1 MPYLICN
8 PDTTSAMTF
17 NLQFG
22 VNTIGRGRDSTICLA
37 DVSLSRHHARIDV
50 SEGKNTIT
58 DMQSSN
64 HTFVN
69 EVMIEHTNLKSGDLI
84 RCGRV
89 VFKFMNVSLT
99 PALKADAEN
108 HQTSVIQEF
117 ATDNSYTIIQDLL
130 GTSQARNSVLN
141 IRQQDANLRIVDK
154 LKILLEVSKE
164 LSSPN
169 ELNKLLDR
177 ILDLLFQIMNLD
189 RAAILLVNPQTNNLE
204 NKAVKF
210 REEPLADEHFYS
222 KKITNIVRE
231 TGNAVLIDN
240 AQADERFE
248 GSESILCQ
256 AIHASMCA
264 PLKLRDSVIGVLY
277 VDNLSLSNLYSPE
290 DVEFLAA
297 LANQA
302 AIAIENAELYK
313 KMQEEAVIRNKL
325 ERFFPPA
332 VSRKLREE
340 GKFDAIVESEV
351 TALFSDIT
359 RFTEMSSRMQ
369 PRQVISMLNEYFKLM
384 VEEIVFPF
392 EGTLE
397 KYIGDALVAVWGAPY
412 SRHDDVDR
420 AVRAAIEMQWTVD
433 RMNQQWKQRYGEPI
447 YIHIGLNTGQVAA
460 GNIGSE
466 KLIQYTHI
474 GDTMNVASRI
484 CSAAN
489 RNEILISQS
498 TLDQLK
504 DRSLPLEKI
513 PPVIVKGKT
522 EPLQLYR
529 LHWQEVQSTA
539 LSF

>member
-1 MPYLICN
+1 
-8 PDTTSAMTF
+8 MTF

-22 VNTIGRGRDSTICLA
+22 ENTIGRGRDNTICLT
-37 DVSLSRHHARIDV
+37 DVSLSRRHACIDV
-50 SEGKNTIT
+50 REDKITIT

-69 EVMIEHTNLKSGDLI
+69 EVMIEHSNLKSGDLI

-99 PALKADAEN
+99 PALKAHGEN
-108 HQTSVIQEF
+108 SQTSVIQEF
-117 ATDNSYTIIQDLL
+117 ATDASYTIIQDLL
-130 GTSQARNSVLN
+130 EPSPAGSSVLN
-141 IRQQDANLRIVDK
+141 IRQQDAHLRVVDK

-164 LSSPN
+164 LSSPH
-169 ELNKLLDR
+169 ELNKLLDK
-177 ILDLLFQIMNLD
+177 ILDLLFQIMNVD
-189 RAAILLVNPQTNNLE
+189 RAAILLVNPKTNNLE
-204 NKAVKF
+204 RKAVKF

-222 KKITNIVRE
+222 KKITNTVRE
-231 TGNAVLIDN
+231 TGKALLIAD
-240 AQADERFE
+240 AQSDERFE

-264 PLKLRDSVIGVLY
+264 PLQLRESVIGVLY
-277 VDNLSLSNLYSPE
+277 VDNLSLTDIYSPE
-290 DVEFLAA
+290 DVEFLTA
-297 LANQA
+297 LANQS
-302 AIAIENAELYK
+302 AIAIDNAELYK

-340 GKFDAIVESEV
+340 GKLGIVESEV

-369 PRQVISMLNEYFKLM
+369 PRQVISMLNEYFKIM

-420 AVRAAIEMQWTVD
+420 AVRAAIEMQWSVY

-460 GNIGSE
+460 GNIGSS

-484 CSAAN
+484 CSAAQK
-489 RNEILISQS
+489 NEILISQS
-498 TLDQLK
+498 TFDQLK
-504 DRSLPLEKI
+504 DRSIPLEKI
-513 PPVIVKGKT
+513 PPVIVKGKA

-529 LHWQEVQSTA
+529 IHWQEVQSTV

>member
-1 MPYLICN
+1 
-8 PDTTSAMTF
+8 MTF

-22 VNTIGRGRDSTICLA
+22 TNTIGRGRENTICLA
-37 DVSLSRHHARIDV
+37 DVSLSRHHACIDV
-50 SEGKNTIT
+50 REEKITIT
-58 DMQSSN
+58 DLHSSN

-69 EVMIEHTNLKSGDLI
+69 EVMIEHSTLKSGDLI

-89 VFKFMNVSLT
+89 VFKFMNIALT
-99 PALKADAEN
+99 PAYKANADSS
-108 HQTSVIQEF
+108 QTSVIQEF
-117 ATDNSYTIIQDLL
+117 ATDAIYTIIQDLL
-130 GTSQARNSVLN
+130 DPSQAGRSVLN
-141 IRQQDANLRIVDK
+141 IRQQDAHLRVVDK

-164 LSSPN
+164 LSSPH
-169 ELNKLLDR
+169 ELKKLLDK
-177 ILDLLFQIMNLD
+177 ILDLLFQIMNVD
-189 RAAILLVNPQTNNLE
+189 RAAILLVNPKTNNLE
-204 NKAVKF
+204 RKAVKF

-222 KKITNIVRE
+222 KKITNTVRE
-231 TGNAVLIDN
+231 TGNALLTAD
-240 AQADERFE
+240 AQSDERFE
-248 GSESILCQ
+248 GSESILFQ

-264 PLKLRDSVIGVLY
+264 PLKLRDTVIGVLY

-290 DVEFLAA
+290 DVEFLTA

-302 AIAIENAELYK
+302 AIAIDNAELYK
-313 KMQEEAVIRNKL
+313 KMQEEAVMRNKF

-340 GKFDAIVESEV
+340 NLGIVESIVESEV

-369 PRQVISMLNEYFKLM
+369 PRQVISMLNEYFKIM

-420 AVRAAIEMQWTVD
+420 AVRAAIEMQWSVY
-433 RMNQQWKQRYGEPI
+433 RMNEKWRQHYGEPI

-460 GNIGSE
+460 GNIGSS

-484 CSAAN
+484 CSAAQK
-489 RNEILISQS
+489 NEILISQS
-498 TLDQLK
+498 TFNQLK
-504 DRSLPLEKI
+504 DRNLPLEKI
-513 PPVIVKGKT
+513 PPVIVKGKA

-529 LHWQEVQSTA
+529 IHWQEVQSTV

>member
-1 MPYLICN
+1 
-8 PDTTSAMTF
+8 MTF

-22 VNTIGRGRDSTICLA
+22 TNTIGRGRENTICLA
-37 DVSLSRHHARIDV
+37 DVSLSRHHACIDV
-50 SEGKNTIT
+50 REEKITIT
-58 DMQSSN
+58 DLHSSN

-69 EVMIEHTNLKSGDLI
+69 EVMIEHSTLKSGDLI

-89 VFKFMNVSLT
+89 VFKFMNIALT
-99 PALKADAEN
+99 PAYKANADSS
-108 HQTSVIQEF
+108 QTSVIQEF
-117 ATDNSYTIIQDLL
+117 ATDAIYTIIQDLL
-130 GTSQARNSVLN
+130 DPSQAGRSVLN
-141 IRQQDANLRIVDK
+141 IRQQDAHLRVVDK

-164 LSSPN
+164 LSSPH
-169 ELNKLLDR
+169 ELKKLLDK
-177 ILDLLFQIMNLD
+177 ILDLLFQIMNVD
-189 RAAILLVNPQTNNLE
+189 RAAILLVNPKTNNLE
-204 NKAVKF
+204 RKAVKF

-222 KKITNIVRE
+222 KKITNTVRE
-231 TGNAVLIDN
+231 TGNALLTAD
-240 AQADERFE
+240 AQSDERFE
-248 GSESILCQ
+248 GSESILFQ

-264 PLKLRDSVIGVLY
+264 PLKLRDTVIGVLY

-290 DVEFLAA
+290 DVEFLTA

-302 AIAIENAELYK
+302 AIAIDNAELYK
-313 KMQEEAVIRNKL
+313 KMQEEAVMRNKF

-340 GKFDAIVESEV
+340 NLGIVESIVESEV

-369 PRQVISMLNEYFKLM
+369 PRQVISMLNEYFKIM

-420 AVRAAIEMQWTVD
+420 AVRAAIEMQWSVH
-433 RMNQQWKQRYGEPI
+433 RMNEKWRQHYGEPI

-460 GNIGSE
+460 GNIGSS

-484 CSAAN
+484 CSAAQ

-498 TLDQLK
+498 TFDQLK
-504 DRSLPLEKI
+504 DRNLPLEKI
-513 PPVIVKGKT
+513 PPVIVKGKA

-529 LHWQEVQSTA
+529 IHWQEVQSTV

>member
-1 MPYLICN
+1 MPYLICS

-17 NLQFG
+17 NLKFG
-22 VNTIGRGRDSTICLA
+22 ANTIGRGRDSTICLA
-37 DVSLSRHHARIDV
+37 DVSLSRHHACIDV

-69 EVMIEHTNLKSGDLI
+69 EVMIEHANLKSGDLI

-89 VFKFMNVSLT
+89 VFKFVNISLT
-99 PALKADAEN
+99 PSLKTEAEN
-108 HQTSVIQEF
+108 SQTSVIQEF
-117 ATDNSYTIIQDLL
+117 STDTSYTVIQDLL

-141 IRQQDANLRIVDK
+141 IRQQDAHLRIVDK

-169 ELNKLLDR
+169 ELKKLLDK

-189 RAAILLVNPQTNNLE
+189 RAAILLVNPKTNNLE

-222 KKITNIVRE
+222 KKITDTVRK
-231 TGNAVLIDN
+231 TGNALLTAD

-277 VDNLSLSNLYSPE
+277 VDNLSLSDIYSPE

-302 AIAIENAELYK
+302 AIAIDNAELYK
-313 KMQEEAVIRNKL
+313 RMQEEAVIRNKL

-340 GKFDAIVESEV
+340 GKLGIVESEV

-369 PRQVISMLNEYFKLM
+369 PRQVISMLNEYFKQM

-397 KYIGDALVAVWGAPY
+397 KYIGDALVAVWGSPY

-460 GNIGSE
+460 GNIGSS
-466 KLIQYTHI
+466 KMIQYTHI

-484 CSAAN
+484 CSAAQK
-489 RNEILISQS
+489 NEILISQS
-498 TLDQLK
+498 TFDQLK

-513 PPVIVKGKT
+513 PPVLVKGKT

-529 LHWQEVQSTA
+529 LHWQEVQSTV

>member
-1 MPYLICN
+1 MPYIIYN

-22 VNTIGRGRDSTICLA
+22 ENTIGRGRDNTICLT
-37 DVSLSRHHARIDV
+37 DVSLSRRHACIDV
-50 SEGKNTIT
+50 REDKITIT

-69 EVMIEHTNLKSGDLI
+69 EVMIEHSNLKSGDLI

-99 PALKADAEN
+99 PALKAHGEN
-108 HQTSVIQEF
+108 SQTSVIQEF
-117 ATDNSYTIIQDLL
+117 ATDASYTIIQDLL
-130 GTSQARNSVLN
+130 EPSPAGSSVLN
-141 IRQQDANLRIVDK
+141 IRQQDAHLRVVDK

-164 LSSPN
+164 LSSPH
-169 ELNKLLDR
+169 ELNKLLDK
-177 ILDLLFQIMNLD
+177 ILDLLFQIMNVD
-189 RAAILLVNPQTNNLE
+189 RAAILLVNPKTNNLE
-204 NKAVKF
+204 RKAVKF

-222 KKITNIVRE
+222 KKITNTVRE
-231 TGNAVLIDN
+231 TGKALLIAD
-240 AQADERFE
+240 AQSDERFE

-264 PLKLRDSVIGVLY
+264 PLQLRESVIGVLY
-277 VDNLSLSNLYSPE
+277 VDNLSLTDIYSPE
-290 DVEFLAA
+290 DVEFLTA
-297 LANQA
+297 LANQS
-302 AIAIENAELYK
+302 AIAIDNAELYK

-340 GKFDAIVESEV
+340 GKLGIVESEV

-369 PRQVISMLNEYFKLM
+369 PRQVISMLNEYFKIM

-420 AVRAAIEMQWTVD
+420 AVRAAIEMQWSVY

-460 GNIGSE
+460 GNIGSS

-484 CSAAN
+484 CSAAQK
-489 RNEILISQS
+489 NEILISQS
-498 TLDQLK
+498 TFDQLK
-504 DRSLPLEKI
+504 DRSIPLEKI
-513 PPVIVKGKT
+513 PPVIVKGKA

-529 LHWQEVQSTA
+529 IHWQEVQSTV

>member
-1 MPYLICN
+1 MPYIIYN

-22 VNTIGRGRDSTICLA
+22 ENTIGRGRDNTICLA
-37 DVSLSRHHARIDV
+37 DVSLSRRHACIDV
-50 SEGKNTIT
+50 REDKITIT

-69 EVMIEHTNLKSGDLI
+69 EVMIEHSNLKSGDLI

-99 PALKADAEN
+99 PALKAHAEN
-108 HQTSVIQEF
+108 SQTSVIQEF
-117 ATDNSYTIIQDLL
+117 ATDASYTIIQDLL
-130 GTSQARNSVLN
+130 EPAPAGSSVLN
-141 IRQQDANLRIVDK
+141 IRQQDAHLRVVDK

-164 LSSPN
+164 LSSPH
-169 ELNKLLDR
+169 ELNKLLDK
-177 ILDLLFQIMNLD
+177 ILDLLFQIMNVD
-189 RAAILLVNPQTNNLE
+189 RAAILLVNPKTNNLE
-204 NKAVKF
+204 RKAVKF

-222 KKITNIVRE
+222 KKITNTVRE
-231 TGNAVLIDN
+231 TGKALLIAD
-240 AQADERFE
+240 AQSDERFE

-264 PLKLRDSVIGVLY
+264 PLQLRESVIGVLY
-277 VDNLSLSNLYSPE
+277 VDNLSLTDIYSPE
-290 DVEFLAA
+290 DVEFLTA
-297 LANQA
+297 LANQS
-302 AIAIENAELYK
+302 AIAIDNAELYK

-340 GKFDAIVESEV
+340 GKLGIVESEV

-369 PRQVISMLNEYFKLM
+369 PRQVISMLNEYFKIM

-420 AVRAAIEMQWTVD
+420 AVRAAIEMQWSVY
-433 RMNQQWKQRYGEPI
+433 RMNEQWKQRYGEPI

-460 GNIGSE
+460 GNIGSS

-484 CSAAN
+484 CSAAQK
-489 RNEILISQS
+489 NEILISQS
-498 TLDQLK
+498 TFDQLK
-504 DRSLPLEKI
+504 DRSIPLEKI
-513 PPVIVKGKT
+513 PPVIVKGKA

-529 LHWQEVQSTA
+529 IHWQEVQSTV

>member
-1 MPYLICN
+1 
-8 PDTTSAMTF
+8 MTF

-22 VNTIGRGRDSTICLA
+22 ANTIGRGRDNTICLA

-50 SEGKNTIT
+50 NEGKSTIT

-64 HTFVN
+64 HTFIN
-69 EVMIEHTNLKSGDLI
+69 EVMIEHSNLKSGDLI

-89 VFKFMNVSLT
+89 VFKFMNVSLI
-99 PALKADAEN
+99 PSYKPDGDN
-108 HQTSVIQEF
+108 SQTSVIQEF
-117 ATDNSYTIIQDLL
+117 ATDAGYTIIQDLL
-130 GTSQARNSVLN
+130 EPSQAGNSVLN
-141 IRQQDANLRIVDK
+141 IRQQDAHLRVVDK

-164 LSSPN
+164 LSSPH
-169 ELNKLLDR
+169 ELNKLLDK

-189 RAAILLVNPQTNNLE
+189 RAAILLINPKTNNLE

-222 KKITNIVRE
+222 KKITNTVRE
-231 TGNAVLIDN
+231 TGNAVLIAD

-256 AIHASMCA
+256 AIHASMCT

-290 DVEFLAA
+290 DVEFLTA

-302 AIAIENAELYK
+302 AIAIDNAELYK
-313 KMQEEAVIRNKL
+313 RMQEEAVIRNKL

-340 GKFDAIVESEV
+340 GKLGIVESEV

-369 PRQVISMLNEYFKLM
+369 PRQVISMLNEYFKHM

-420 AVRAAIEMQWTVD
+420 AVRAAIEMQWTVH
-433 RMNQQWKQRYGEPI
+433 RMNEQWKQRYGEPI

-460 GNIGSE
+460 GNIGSS

-484 CSAAN
+484 CSAAQK
-489 RNEILISQS
+489 NEILISQS
-498 TLDQLK
+498 TFDQLK
-504 DRSLPLEKI
+504 DHSLPLEKI
-513 PPVIVKGKT
+513 PPVIVKGKV

-529 LHWQEVQSTA
+529 IHWQEVQSTA

>member
-1 MPYLICN
+1 MPYIIYN

-22 VNTIGRGRDSTICLA
+22 ENTIGRGRDNTICLT
-37 DVSLSRHHARIDV
+37 DVSLSRRHACIDV
-50 SEGKNTIT
+50 REDKITIT

-69 EVMIEHTNLKSGDLI
+69 EVMIEHSNLKSGDLI

-99 PALKADAEN
+99 PALKGHGEN
-108 HQTSVIQEF
+108 SQTSVIQEF
-117 ATDNSYTIIQDLL
+117 ATDASYTIIQDLL
-130 GTSQARNSVLN
+130 EPSPAGSSVLN
-141 IRQQDANLRIVDK
+141 IRQQDAHLRVVDK

-164 LSSPN
+164 LSSPH
-169 ELNKLLDR
+169 ELNKLLDK
-177 ILDLLFQIMNLD
+177 ILDLLFQIMNVD
-189 RAAILLVNPQTNNLE
+189 RAAILLVNPKTNNLE
-204 NKAVKF
+204 RKAVKF

-222 KKITNIVRE
+222 KKITNTVRE
-231 TGNAVLIDN
+231 TGKALLIAD
-240 AQADERFE
+240 AQSDERFE

-277 VDNLSLSNLYSPE
+277 VDNLSLSDIYSPE
-290 DVEFLAA
+290 DVEFLTA
-297 LANQA
+297 LANQS
-302 AIAIENAELYK
+302 AIAIDNAELYK

-340 GKFDAIVESEV
+340 GKLGIVESEV

-369 PRQVISMLNEYFKLM
+369 PRQVISMLNEYFKIM

-420 AVRAAIEMQWTVD
+420 AVRAAIEMQWSVY

-460 GNIGSE
+460 GNIGSS

-484 CSAAN
+484 CSAAQK
-489 RNEILISQS
+489 NEILISQS
-498 TLDQLK
+498 TFDQLK
-504 DRSLPLEKI
+504 DRSIPLEKI
-513 PPVIVKGKT
+513 PPVIVKGKA

-529 LHWQEVQSTA
+529 IHWQEVQSTV